1 MNRIDLIADKLRLKN
16 KRGAFQA
23 AYLSLKQINAAPQ
36 PNVTTPSAGAKPSV
50 RRPCSKRTPKAA
62 SSSRRSTTQ
71 RQVNLSECRVVVK
84 MPMPKLPKRNSSE
97 AEEED
102 NCSDVLRPREE
113 GTTEMLSTMD
123 NRVDQSE
130 QTTSPLIHSKSGGLE
145 TTDKVDQS
153 EQTTSPLIHSKSGGL
168 ETTDKIVYAVIDEMD
183 DEDELPTGKAIATPP
198 PPQSSSSH
206 KGTCSVSTQT
216 KMSY

>member
-23 AYLSLKQINAAPQ
+23 AYLSLKQINAAPP

-123 NRVDQSE
+123 NRVGQ
-130 QTTSPLIHSKSGGLE
+130 Q
-145 TTDKVDQS
+145 VDQS

-183 DEDELPTGKAIATPP
+183 DEDELLTGKAIATPP

-206 KGTCSVSTQT
+206 KGTCSVATQT